1 MAETIATHKYVSIKD
16 GVVVS
21 VFDGYQLP
29 EYNEEMIDIR
39 DITNKNPRP
48 DHFWTYDAITNTYT
62 APPAIIPPTEAEI
75 LAQAK
80 KAKSDIISQDRFRY
94 ITPSSILYMGH
105 EFELTVVTYLN
116 VSEYSSSA
124 GLTGT
129 LPDNFG
135 WIDKDDNFVPMT
147 MSQFKGFV
155 TLIANRMF
163 EGYSTSAIRKAELKL
178 ATTLAEIDAI

>member
-1 MAETIATHKYVSIKD
+1 MAQTIATHKYVSIKD

-29 EYNEEMIDIR
+29 EYNEEMLEVR
-39 DITNKNPRP
+39 DITNRNPRP

-80 KAKSDIISQDRFRY
+80 KAKSDIIGQERAAY
-94 ITPSSILYMGH
+94 ITPPNISYMNH
-105 EFELTVVTYLN
+105 EFDLDIGTYLN
-116 VSEYSSSA
+116 VCEYSSSA
-124 GLTGT
+124 ALTGV

-135 WIDKDDNFVPMT
+135 WLDRDSTFVPMT
-147 MSQFKGFV
+147 MSEFKGFV

-163 EGYSTSAIRKAELKL
+163 EGYSISAVRKTQLKL
-178 ATTLAEIDAI
+178 ATTLAEIDAV

>member
-1 MAETIATHKYVSIKD
+1 MAETIATHKYVTIKD

-29 EYNEEMIDIR
+29 EYNEQMLNVR
-39 DITNKNPRP
+39 DVTNKNPRP
-48 DHFWTYDAITNTYT
+48 DLLWTYDSVSNTYT
-62 APPAIIPPTEAEI
+62 APPAIIAPTEAEI
-75 LAQAK
+75 LAEAK
-80 KAKSDIISQDRFRY
+80 KIKSDIISQDRFSY
-94 ITPSSILYMGH
+94 ITPSSILYMGY
-105 EFELTVVTYLN
+105 EFDLDVGTYLN

-124 GLTGT
+124 ALTGI

-135 WIDKDDNFVPMT
+135 WLDKNSTFVPMT

-163 EGYSTSAIRKAELKL
+163 EGYSISAARKAQLKL
-178 ATTLAEIDAI
+178 ATTLAEIDAV